1 MAKTHLAQW
10 MTTGILLL
18 SVVSLSNWTFQFLM
32 QCSILINK
40 VLGGGSVCESIEE
53 NPPCS
58 SAPQLLSLLNPSTE
72 KDLACNIIIVG
83 NFCGRKLFVN
93 WWKIRFSQRKLSQI
107 ACTTKDATMDP
118 MHPNFAEKTFANS
131 HKTSKFAKFSSS
143 KV

>member
-1 MAKTHLAQW
+1 MCVCVGGGGGGGGAC
-10 MTTGILLL
+10 
-18 SVVSLSNWTFQFLM
+18 VSLLKNYA
-32 QCSILINK
+32 K
-40 VLGGGSVCESIEE
+40 

-72 KDLACNIIIVG
+72 KDLACKTNIIIAG

-118 MHPNFAEKTFANS
+118 MPPNFAEKTFVNS
-131 HKTSKFAKFSSS
+131 HKTSKFAKFSSL